1 MNSTAPGDEVVT
13 RSSIHEPEWPSSLT
27 GVTGDEIY
35 VAYRKYDGALHW
47 NQTMRRLGEDRHGIW
62 VGASAG
68 MTTRRGDGP
77 PKTIEH
83 AKVILLSPG
92 SWWTASF
99 NGAPAR
105 LEIYCDITTPPQ
117 WPHPGEVT
125 MIDLDLDVVRVRE
138 DGRVKLLDEDEFA
151 EHQVRYG
158 YPADVVAA
166 AMNAATWL
174 HTAIRISAEPF
185 ASDYQTWL
193 AKV

>member
-1 MNSTAPGDEVVT
+1 MDQYPH
-13 RSSIHEPEWPSSLT
+13 R
-27 GVTGDEIY
+27 VTGDEVY
-35 VAYRKYDGALHW
+35 VAYRKYDGSLHW
-47 NQTMRRLGEDRHGIW
+47 NHTMRRLGEDRHGVW

-77 PKTIEH
+77 LKPVEH
-83 AKVILLSPG
+83 AKVILLPPD

-99 NGAPAR
+99 NGPPSR

-125 MIDLDLDVVRVRE
+125 MIDLDLDVVRIRE

-151 EHQVRYG
+151 EHQVHYG
-158 YPADVVAA
+158 YTEHVIAQAQH
-166 AMNAATWL
+166 AATWL
-174 HTAIRISAEPF
+174 CSAINFGTEPF